1 MLQLQYYN
9 SVLKNNHIGK
19 ILNNYKLKYSRLV
32 NEIESKINEM
42 MKLCLKDIL
51 SFLEN
56 LEEAADQ
63 KRKINDYDKIK
74 RELELVKQ
82 KLKSKNY
89 NEHKLKSDFE
99 LLQQEN
105 NLLKVK
111 INSLNQK
118 ISNLRNLSINI
129 SQNINISQEKNYSSR
144 QNKNHS
150 SRYNYSLPKST
161 KSVLTPKSGE
171 KNNLYILHNTSTE
184 DNISNNK
191 SVILD
196 LITKSKIIKSE
207 KSLENNDKQKK
218 NNKNNNQKKKIVNA
232 KKFINN
238 NAASK
243 AYKNISKN
251 IKVNINPITSIKRIT
266 NKKMN
271 YYSPRPGNKIKKL
284 DFKNKK
290 NMRSLNIKKNQSL
303 DLELNND
310 NNYNALNTFNQS
322 ADVISVNSNIYY
334 EDLGKNIYEAFDSEL
349 KELEQDEANIEL
361 LLEQLSDDDENEE

>member
-89 NEHKLKSDFE
+89 YEHKLKSDFE

-105 NLLKVK
+105 NVLKLK

-118 ISNLRNLSINI
+118 ISNLRNLNISI
-129 SQNINISQEKNYSSR
+129 SQNSSISQEKNYTSR
-144 QNKNHS
+144 NNQTI
-150 SRYNYSLPKST
+150 PKST
-161 KSVLTPKSGE
+161 KSVMTPKSE
-171 KNNLYILHNTSTE
+171 KKNNLYIALNSTSTE
-184 DNISNNK
+184 ENISSNK
-191 SVILD
+191 SSILD
-196 LITKSKIIKSE
+196 LINSKSKIIKTD
-207 KSLENNDKQKK
+207 KSFKNNDKKK
-218 NNKNNNQKKKIVNA
+218 LNKNNNQKKKIINA

-238 NAASK
+238 NAAAK

-251 IKVNINPITSIKRIT
+251 IKVNINPIISMKKIHKRK
-266 NKKMN
+266 NN
-271 YYSPRPGNKIKKL
+271 YYSPRPTNSIKKI
-284 DFKNKK
+284 DFRNKKNSRNKNKK
-290 NMRSLNIKKNQSL
+290 KNNSL
-303 DLELNND
+303 DLELNNE
-310 NNYNALNTFNQS
+310 NNYNPLNTFNLS
-322 ADVISVNSNIYY
+322 ADVINVNPNINY

-361 LLEQLSDDDENEE
+361 LLEQLSDDDDNGDGNEI